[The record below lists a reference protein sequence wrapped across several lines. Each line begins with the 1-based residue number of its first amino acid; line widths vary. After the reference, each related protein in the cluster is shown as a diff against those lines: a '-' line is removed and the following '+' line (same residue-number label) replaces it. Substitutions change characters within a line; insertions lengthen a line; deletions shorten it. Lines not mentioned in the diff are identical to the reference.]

1 MSFWKYIGEFLLFR
15 WLFDSRKRDTDVNHE
30 PIIAGGS
37 HNDHPYSK
45 DMDREDNE
53 SYDRIITEQEDL
65 MEEREDVDIDVVIDD
80 DEDDFDDDKDLF
92 DNDEFDDLEDYDD
105 FLDDHDDFLDDHDD
119 FDMIDDDF

>member
-37 HNDHPYSK
+37 HNDHPNSK

-80 DEDDFDDDKDLF
+80 DEDDFDDDEDLF

-105 FLDDHDDFLDDHDD
+105 FLDDHDDF
-119 FDMIDDDF
+119 DMIDDVF